1 MDVDHQKEEEFN
13 ISITVEILI
22 IEGLTLIHNH
32 SNKN

>member
-1 MDVDHQKEEEFN
+1 MDVDNQKEEEFN
-13 ISITVEILI
+13 ISITIEILI